1 MRTTVFKK
9 LIPITD
15 TTVKDLTQPFLETV
29 QCHALLWSLGI
40 LHGDLSVTNLMVD
53 PENKKGILVD
63 FDLATVAHNDTIDA
77 CPLHGND
84 RTGTMAFMALELLRE
99 EGLQGKIPRLYRHD
113 LESFCWVFLW
123 ICYCYDNGKFMIH
136 FPFGDWIDTT
146 PRSCRG
152 AKFAVIGHLQ
162 ETKSKPTLSYA
173 QYVRFSIQVV
183 RHWVYF
189 YNDRAIA
196 KLHKDHFE
204 EPGEMQ
210 MLRSILEL
218 LPPSPNV
225 EMQWTQAYTHITPS
239 THGSE

>member
-53 PENKKGILVD
+53 PESKKGVLVD
-63 FDLATVAHNDTIDA
+63 FDLATIVHNDTEGSR
-77 CPLHGND
+77 PLHGND
-84 RTGTMAFMALELLRE
+84 RTGTMVFMALDLLNE
-99 EGLQGKIPRLYRHD
+99 DNSEQGLERKIPRLYRHD

-123 ICYCYDNGKFMIH
+123 ICYCYDNGKLVLH
-136 FPFGDWIDTT
+136 FPFKDWIDVT
-146 PRSCRG
+146 PTSCRRTRESVLTDLHA
-152 AKFAVIGHLQ
+152 AK
-162 ETKSKPTLSYA
+162 SRPTLLYV
-173 QYVRFSIQVV
+173 QYGGFSADVV
-183 RHWVYF
+183 DYWVLF
-189 YNDRAIA
+189 YYRQA
-196 KLHKDHFE
+196 KAELYGSRTKFE
-204 EPGEMQ
+204 EPGEIQ

-225 EMQWTQAYTHITPS
+225 EMHTFLLLRGRQ
-239 THGSE
+239 